1 MNPRQKF
8 KISPF
13 LLFASTLGITCFTFR
28 KKILGKL
35 CLSIV
40 NRAKKYQRQ
49 FYPDRIILIRHGQSE
64 ANINPS
70 LYRTIP
76 DAKINLTQKGK
87 EQALKASEELSK
99 IVGKGSVKFY
109 VSPYIRTIQ
118 TFERVRSLL
127 TNNKITFQFDP
138 RLREQELGNFH
149 DFYDNIMKE
158 RDIVGSFYY
167 RFTNGESGADLYN
180 RATLFLSSFF
190 REIKKYNE
198 KKYDNVVI
206 ICHRFFMRAFITA
219 FFKMNVDD
227 FEKIKDAPNCGLWV
241 IEKNE
246 QGKYKLKT
254 DLPRI

>member
-40 NRAKKYQRQ
+40 SRAKKYQRQ

-87 EQALKASEELSK
+87 DQALKASEELSK

-109 VSPYIRTIQ
+109 VSPSVRTI
-118 TFERVRSLL
+118 FGIE
-127 TNNKITFQFDP
+127 K
-138 RLREQELGNFH
+138 
-149 DFYDNIMKE
+149 
-158 RDIVGSFYY
+158 VGS
-167 RFTNGESGADLYN
+167 E
-180 RATLFLSSFF
+180 
-190 REIKKYNE
+190 
-198 KKYDNVVI
+198 
-206 ICHRFFMRAFITA
+206 
-219 FFKMNVDD
+219 
-227 FEKIKDAPNCGLWV
+227 
-241 IEKNE
+241 
-246 QGKYKLKT
+246 
-254 DLPRI
+254 